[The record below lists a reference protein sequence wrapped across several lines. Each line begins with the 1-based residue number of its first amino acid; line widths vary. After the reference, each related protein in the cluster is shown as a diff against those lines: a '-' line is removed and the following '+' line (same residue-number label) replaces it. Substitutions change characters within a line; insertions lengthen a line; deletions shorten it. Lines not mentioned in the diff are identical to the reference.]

1 MGITRYEKLLESLS
15 EEEREQQLNK
25 IRTYFL
31 VDLISD
37 EEIAS
42 KLNLTKTEIINV
54 RNKYRIIRNS
64 QLKLKAKSMRDWKL
78 YLENPNHLIA
88 LYTFKTYE
96 NELPVNEYVSKIS
109 KLVHEK
115 LLSDDEIAKEMN
127 LHVNIIIY
135 LKNKFNIKRTKKE
148 IYEKVNKTCSNWT
161 PEQKLQ
167 NSINRQYAMK
177 NRSIEDKIKTREK
190 IKQTCLEKY
199 GVTHNWQTPEIR
211 EKVKQISLEKYNTI
225 NPAHGYKSKQTK
237 LERYGNENYNN
248 REKYKKTYN
257 NFSKDKLNE
266 IKLKTQ
272 QTCLEKYGVSHH
284 MKDENIKHK
293 IQNIFM
299 NKYGTT
305 NPMLLH
311 PNDSCISKLNLKFKQ
326 KLEKLLNIKLEVEFN
341 IFNKYYD
348 FKYNNILIELNPTIT
363 HNSTIAFAHLTGVCT
378 DINCT
383 KHNPL
388 DKDYHFEKWL
398 LAKNNGYE
406 LISIFDWYDSDK
418 ILSLLK
424 SKLQQNHIKIGA
436 RQTTIKIIDK
446 KTSKVFLDNNH
457 VLGYDRS
464 SDVIYGLYYNDI
476 LVSVMSFGK
485 PRYSKEYDWELLRF
499 ANLSNHT
506 IYGAASKLWKQ
517 FLKDYNPKNVI
528 TYTNNDFGNGEVYAK
543 LGFKFKDVLKSSCVW
558 NQPYKN
564 TFIKHT
570 SLIRQGADR
579 LLKNKID
586 NYFPV
591 GLDRED
597 FINRGGKEEYAREYS
612 LLPENTE
619 WWPGNV
625 DIVKHYGFV
634 DVYSS
639 GTSIYVFE
647 NI

>member
-1 MGITRYEKLLESLS
+1 M
-15 EEEREQQLNK
+15 
-25 IRTYFL
+25 
-31 VDLISD
+31 
-37 EEIAS
+37 
-42 KLNLTKTEIINV
+42 
-54 RNKYRIIRNS
+54 
-64 QLKLKAKSMRDWKL
+64 
-78 YLENPNHLIA
+78 
-88 LYTFKTYE
+88 
-96 NELPVNEYVSKIS
+96 
-109 KLVHEK
+109 
-115 LLSDDEIAKEMN
+115 
-127 LHVNIIIY
+127 
-135 LKNKFNIKRTKKE
+135 
-148 IYEKVNKTCSNWT
+148 
-161 PEQKLQ
+161 
-167 NSINRQYAMK
+167 
-177 NRSIEDKIKTREK
+177 
-190 IKQTCLEKY
+190 
-199 GVTHNWQTPEIR
+199 
-211 EKVKQISLEKYNTI
+211 
-225 NPAHGYKSKQTK
+225 
-237 LERYGNENYNN
+237 
-248 REKYKKTYN
+248 
-257 NFSKDKLNE
+257 
-266 IKLKTQ
+266 
-272 QTCLEKYGVSHH
+272 
-284 MKDENIKHK
+284 
-293 IQNIFM
+293 
-299 NKYGTT
+299 
-305 NPMLLH
+305 
-311 PNDSCISKLNLKFKQ
+311 
-326 KLEKLLNIKLEVEFN
+326 
-341 IFNKYYD
+341 
-348 FKYNNILIELNPTIT
+348 
-363 HNSTIAFAHLTGVCT
+363 
-378 DINCT
+378 
-383 KHNPL
+383 
-388 DKDYHFEKWL
+388 
-398 LAKNNGYE
+398 
-406 LISIFDWYDSDK
+406 
-418 ILSLLK
+418 SLLK

-446 KTSKVFLDNNH
+446 KTSKMFLDNNH

-464 SDVIYGLYYNDI
+464 SDVIYGLYYNDV